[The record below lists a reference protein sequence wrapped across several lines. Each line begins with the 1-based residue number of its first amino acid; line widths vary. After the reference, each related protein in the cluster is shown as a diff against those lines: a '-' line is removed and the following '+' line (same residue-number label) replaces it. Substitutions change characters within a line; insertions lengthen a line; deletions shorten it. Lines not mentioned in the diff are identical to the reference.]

1 MTYPPVSDNDLH
13 AYVDGQLDPARRAE
27 VENYLVTNPEA
38 ARRVAEYRA
47 LNESLRALHAT
58 ALTEPVPGPLRVRRF
73 RRMPL
78 SLAASFAAMLVLG
91 GVTGWQLHAW
101 RGGDPAPMAT
111 IVQQASYAHVVYTP
125 EVRHPVDVDGR
136 DEAHLVQWLSK
147 RLGYPLRAPHLA
159 ARGFE
164 LVGGRLLPA
173 QGDAAAMF
181 MYQDASGT
189 RLTLY
194 VRADGDAD
202 VTAFRY
208 ARQDRLHVF
217 YWTDGSLG
225 YALSGEI
232 DKETL
237 LAVATA
243 VYEQLEQ

>member
-38 ARRVAEYRA
+38 ARRVAEYRT
-47 LNESLRALHAT
+47 LNESLRVLHAT
-58 ALTEPVPGPLRVRRF
+58 ALTEPIPGNLRAHRSRRVPLA
-73 RRMPL
+73 
-78 SLAASFAAMLVLG
+78 LAASFAAMLIVG
-91 GVTGWQLHAW
+91 GAVGWQLHAW
-101 RGGDPAPMAT
+101 RAGDPAPMAT
-111 IVQQASYAHVVYTP
+111 IVQQASFAHVVYAP
-125 EVRHPVDVDGR
+125 EVRHPVDVEGR

-147 RLGYPLRAPHLA
+147 RLGHSVRAPHLA
-159 ARGFE
+159 AQGFE

-173 QGDAAAMF
+173 QGAAAAMF
-181 MYQDASGT
+181 MYQDGSGA

-194 VRADGDAD
+194 VRADGDSD

-217 YWTDGSLG
+217 YWTDGPLG

-237 LAVATA
+237 LRVATA
-243 VYEQLEQ
+243 VYDQLER